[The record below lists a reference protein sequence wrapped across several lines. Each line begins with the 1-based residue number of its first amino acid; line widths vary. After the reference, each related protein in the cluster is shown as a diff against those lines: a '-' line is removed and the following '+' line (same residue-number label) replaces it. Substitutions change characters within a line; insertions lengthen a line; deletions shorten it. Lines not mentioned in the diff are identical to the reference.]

1 MILPTSK
8 SHAHVPHSSDPVP
21 LTDAEY
27 EDAYAEALLCLAD
40 DGHAVGQP
48 FINGTGA
55 RYCMVDERKLTDKN
69 VLELWWDKRIARK
82 ILQGR

>member
-1 MILPTSK
+1 MR
-8 SHAHVPHSSDPVP
+8 

-40 DGHAVGQP
+40 DRHAVGEP
-48 FINGTGA
+48 FISGTGA
-55 RYCMVDERKLTDKN
+55 RYCMVDDQKLTDRE
-69 VLELWWDKRIARK
+69 VLDLWWKSDITGE

>member
-1 MILPTSK
+1 MEIR
-8 SHAHVPHSSDPVP
+8 AP
-21 LTDAEY
+21 LTDTEY

-40 DGHAVGQP
+40 DGYAVGEP

-55 RYCMVDERKLTDKN
+55 RYCMVDDRKLTDRE
-69 VLELWWDKRIARK
+69 VLELWWKTDIARK

>member
-1 MILPTSK
+1 MEKMNRSPLR
-8 SHAHVPHSSDPVP
+8 
-21 LTDAEY
+21 LTDADY

-40 DGHAVGQP
+40 DGHSVGTP

-55 RYCMVDERKLTDKN
+55 RYCIVDDRKLTDQQ
-69 VLELWWDKRIARK
+69 VLEMWWRADISRD